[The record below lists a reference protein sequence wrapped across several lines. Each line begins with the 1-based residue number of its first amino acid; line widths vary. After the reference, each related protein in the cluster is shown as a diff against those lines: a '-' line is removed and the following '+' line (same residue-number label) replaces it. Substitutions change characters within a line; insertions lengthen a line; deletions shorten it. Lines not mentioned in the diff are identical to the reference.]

1 MRDAVIVDT
10 VRTPLGKRG
19 GGLSATHP
27 ARLSSSV
34 LKALESRV
42 GLDPAVVDDVI
53 WGCATQVAEQA
64 ANVARY
70 AVLGA
75 GWPEEVP
82 AVTID
87 RQCGSSQQAL
97 HFAANLIQAGVCDVT
112 IAAGVESMSRVPMGS
127 TVIQGPGSPFPPELL
142 EEYNL
147 VNQGLAAEMIA
158 EQWHIDRDAADP
170 RAGSTWL
177 YDLLSYAVYVAAD
190 YSVPVSLPGYSFKL
204 HFTPSSGNKGF

>member
-1 MRDAVIVDT
+1 MRDAVIVDA

-34 LKALESRV
+34 LIALESRV

-53 WGCATQVAEQA
+53 WGCVTQVAEQA

-87 RQCGSSQQAL
+87 AS
-97 HFAANLIQAGVCDVT
+97 AAHR
-112 IAAGVESMSRVPMGS
+112 SRPCTS
-127 TVIQGPGSPFPPELL
+127 RPPERCP
-142 EEYNL
+142 
-147 VNQGLAAEMIA
+147 
-158 EQWHIDRDAADP
+158 D
-170 RAGSTWL
+170 STT
-177 YDLLSYAVYVAAD
+177 SP
-190 YSVPVSLPGYSFKL
+190 SPVVSK
-204 HFTPSSGNKGF
+204 